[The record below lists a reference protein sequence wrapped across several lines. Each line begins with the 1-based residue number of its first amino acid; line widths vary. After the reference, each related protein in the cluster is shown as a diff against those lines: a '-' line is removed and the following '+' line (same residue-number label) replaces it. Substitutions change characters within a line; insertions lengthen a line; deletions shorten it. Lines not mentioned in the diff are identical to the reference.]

1 MEVLIDVALEYYG
14 KRLNHKKIEK
24 LHLEEN
30 KSTASTML
38 DSTGNFSVSEVR
50 TVSNF

>member
-14 KRLNHKKIEK
+14 KRLNHKKIDK
-24 LHLEEN
+24 LRLEEN

-38 DSTGNFSVSEVR
+38 DSSGNFSVSDVI
-50 TVSNF
+50 SL